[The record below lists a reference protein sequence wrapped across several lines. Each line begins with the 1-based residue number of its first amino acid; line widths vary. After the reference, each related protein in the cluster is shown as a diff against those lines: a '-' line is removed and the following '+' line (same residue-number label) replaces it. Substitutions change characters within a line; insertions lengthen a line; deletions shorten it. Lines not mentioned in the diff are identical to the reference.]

1 MLDVVL
7 SARHDPAARI
17 LNVDLLAVLLA
28 ALLPWSTSGV
38 AIVALIWLVALIPTL
53 DLSAFARSLRR
64 PISAL
69 PIALFAL
76 AVVGTLWSDASWGG
90 RLYAVGPTAKLLMLP
105 LLFYHFERS
114 PRGIWVFVAFLAS
127 CTLLMAV
134 SWIVAFDPG
143 LTLKPQRDAARGIF
157 VKNYI
162 DQSQEFALCAVA
174 LAYPIVVALVEKRIR
189 LAALLTAVS
198 LSFVANM
205 ALVIVS
211 RTALVTMP
219 VMLAVFAA
227 LHLKWRSNVI
237 ILCVTVLLA
246 GLAWAASPQL
256 RWTATTFVRDYQ
268 IYKELGQPTSIGT
281 RLEFWQKSLRFFV
294 EAPVIGHGTGSTR
307 GLFEQAATGPKVLA
321 AGQVIGNPHNQTL
334 NVAVQWGIAGVIALY
349 TMWWLHLLLFR
360 GEGVAAWVGLL
371 VVVQNVFTS
380 LFNSHLFDFHEGWMY
395 VLGVGIAGGM
405 TLRAR
410 SEKAGCRQVPAGRD
424 GWHARH
430 RWAISNPGN
439 RAATRISAVIGRR
452 MTRLSNLTLRNFLI
466 ATHDVLATTLALFAS
481 FYLRFE
487 GDSFFVRLPLL
498 LRFLPYFILLSIVVC
513 YIFNLTTTKWR
524 FFSLPDVLNILRAA
538 TVLTLALL
546 VLDYIFVAPNIH
558 GFPVAPNL
566 VGAFFAGK
574 VTIILYWF
582 LEIFFLSGTRFLYRY
597 FRYTRARYHARTG
610 EDAAPALLIGRAADA
625 EVLLRAIESGAVKRL
640 WPVGVLSP
648 SPADRGQ
655 MIRNI
660 PVLGGIDDLDD
671 VIEDFAKRNKS
682 IARVVMAPSA
692 FEPDARP
699 ESVLMRA
706 RRHGLIVSRLP
717 SLESGDAPRLTA
729 VAVEDLLLRPSE
741 KIDYAR
747 LEALVK
753 NKSVIVT
760 GGGGS
765 IGSEICERV
774 ATFGAARLL
783 VIENSEPALYAVV
796 ESLTAQNTEAAIEGR
811 IADIRDRDRV
821 HRLMSEFKPDIV
833 FHAAALKH
841 VPILERDW
849 SEGVKTNI
857 FGSVNVAD
865 AALAAGAEAMVMI
878 STDKAIEPVSMLG
891 LTKRFAEMYCQA
903 LDHDLARQSDGK
915 PRMRLISVRF
925 GNVLASNGSVVPKFK
940 AQIEAGGPVTV
951 THPDMV
957 RYFMTIREACDLV
970 LTAATHALAPVRP
983 DVSVYVLNMG
993 QPVKIVDLAERMI
1006 RLSGLQPG
1014 HDIEIVFTGMRPGE
1028 RLNEILFAS
1037 EEPTVEIGV
1046 AGIMAAK
1053 PNEPPMQTLR
1063 QWIGALDQAIATD
1076 DRATIRAVLKDAVP
1090 EFGSVAPVVAA
1101 PSAGP
1106 VLPA

>member
-1 MLDVVL
+1 
-7 SARHDPAARI
+7 
-17 LNVDLLAVLLA
+17 
-28 ALLPWSTSGV
+28 
-38 AIVALIWLVALIPTL
+38 
-53 DLSAFARSLRR
+53 
-64 PISAL
+64 
-69 PIALFAL
+69 
-76 AVVGTLWSDASWGG
+76 
-90 RLYAVGPTAKLLMLP
+90 
-105 LLFYHFERS
+105 
-114 PRGIWVFVAFLAS
+114 
-127 CTLLMAV
+127 
-134 SWIVAFDPG
+134 
-143 LTLKPQRDAARGIF
+143 
-157 VKNYI
+157 
-162 DQSQEFALCAVA
+162 
-174 LAYPIVVALVEKRIR
+174 
-189 LAALLTAVS
+189 
-198 LSFVANM
+198 
-205 ALVIVS
+205 
-211 RTALVTMP
+211 
-219 VMLAVFAA
+219 
-227 LHLKWRSNVI
+227 
-237 ILCVTVLLA
+237 
-246 GLAWAASPQL
+246 
-256 RWTATTFVRDYQ
+256 
-268 IYKELGQPTSIGT
+268 
-281 RLEFWQKSLRFFV
+281 
-294 EAPVIGHGTGSTR
+294 
-307 GLFEQAATGPKVLA
+307 
-321 AGQVIGNPHNQTL
+321 
-334 NVAVQWGIAGVIALY
+334 
-349 TMWWLHLLLFR
+349 
-360 GEGVAAWVGLL
+360 
-371 VVVQNVFTS
+371 
-380 LFNSHLFDFHEGWMY
+380 
-395 VLGVGIAGGM
+395 
-405 TLRAR
+405 
-410 SEKAGCRQVPAGRD
+410 
-424 GWHARH
+424 
-430 RWAISNPGN
+430 
-439 RAATRISAVIGRR
+439 
-452 MTRLSNLTLRNFLI
+452 MTRLSNLTFRNLLI
-466 ATHDVLATTLALFAS
+466 ATHDALATALALFAS

-487 GDSFFVRLPLL
+487 GTGFLRSPAAAVSLPALL
-498 LRFLPYFILLSIVVC
+498 HPAQRVVC
-513 YIFNLTTTKWR
+513 YVFNLTTTKWR
-524 FFSLPDVLNILRAA
+524 FISLPDALNILRVA

-558 GFPVAPNL
+558 GAPVAPNIQ
-566 VGAFFAGK
+566 GAFFLGK
-574 VTIILYWF
+574 ITIILYWF
-582 LEIFFLSGTRFLYRY
+582 LEVFFLSGLRFAYRY
-597 FRYTRARYHARTG
+597 FRYTRARYHART
-610 EDAAPALLIGRAADA
+610 EDASPALLIGRAADA
-625 EVLLRAIESGAVKRL
+625 EILLRGIESGAVKRL

-655 MIRNI
+655 LIRNI

-671 VIEDFAKRNKS
+671 VIQDFARRSKP

-692 FEPDARP
+692 FEPEARP

-765 IGSEICERV
+765 IGSEICDRV

-811 IADIRDRDRV
+811 IADIRDRDRIL
-821 HRLMSEFKPDIV
+821 RLMNEFKPDIV

-857 FGSVNVAD
+857 FGSINVAD
-865 AALAAGAEAMVMI
+865 AAVASGAEAMVMI

-903 LDHDLARQSDGK
+903 LDHDLACQPDGK

-1037 EEPTVEIGV
+1037 EEPTIEIGV

-1053 PNEPPMQTLR
+1053 PNEPPMPVLR
-1063 QWIGALDQAIATD
+1063 KWIEALEQAIAKD

-1090 EFGSVAPVVAA
+1090 EFGSAAPVEVAA
-1101 PSAGP
+1101 PAGP
-1106 VLPA
+1106 VLQA